1 MDLDKDKLLNMDSYI
16 LFSVINMKL
25 RDEFLNLDDLCK
37 TYDIKENE
45 IKDKLEKVGFHY
57 NEATNQF
64 I

>member
-1 MDLDKDKLLNMDSYI
+1 MDLDKDKLLNMDLYI

-37 TYDIKENE
+37 TYDIKESE
-45 IKDKLEKVGFHY
+45 IKRKLESVGFHY

>member
-25 RDEFLNLDDLCK
+25 RDKFLNLDDLCK

-45 IKDKLEKVGFHY
+45 IKDKLERVGFHY
-57 NEATNQF
+57 NEANNQF

>member
-16 LFSVINMKL
+16 LYSVINMKL

-37 TYDIKENE
+37 TYDIKESE
-45 IKDKLEKVGFHY
+45 IKHKLESIGFHY
-57 NEATNQF
+57 NETTNQF